1 MLMSRGMFNVMC
13 LRVTARAG
21 GRTARVSRGMHEEG
35 GGCAAVHRR
44 LGRGTARDRC
54 RARATCGG
62 MPLADAISGL
72 EERSTSWA
80 RAASNAG
87 LEKSIFHEMMRR
99 VRRWNE
105 VQGVDGP
112 G

>member
-1 MLMSRGMFNVMC
+1 MQQSIGDW
-13 LRVTARAG
+13 
-21 GRTARVSRGMHEEG
+21 
-35 GGCAAVHRR
+35 AAVRR
-44 LGRGTARDRC
+44 ATAC

-72 EERSTSWA
+72 EGRSTSWA